1 MIVWFIVGFSVVL
14 CVFFLLAAF
23 REGHRI
29 REIDMNKRYHPDT
42 WSIFKTLKV
51 RYKRS

>member
-23 REGHRI
+23 REGYRI
-29 REIDMNKRYHPDT
+29 REIDMNKRYQPDR
-42 WSIFKTLKV
+42 WSIFKALKS
-51 RYKRS
+51 KRS